1 MANQD
6 LQNLYKMRD
15 ALKREEFV
23 KSYNS
28 TITKNHQAAAQN
40 RVVNYTRAKNEA
52 YNKYQSVK
60 ESHSHG
66 SDRDKFINNLCI
78 TIIPFVIGFVLSVI
92 ISSNVARSLMHLFC
106 TWVWGFALAM
116 IGCVNIESG
125 NAYKKKTVYTY
136 LCFFIASLLGAI
148 ITASMCGV
156 SGFWRWFGAFWLL
169 VVWPIANF
177 FFIGPVRWLSIISFL
192 VAIFA
197 GSFVIT
203 NSQKTEDD
211 KNTDAFNAENNAEVK
226 QAKAAYDRACAEYN
240 TAYNAEYAKLS
251 GEYKK
256 LMRADNY
263 SQDKRALASV
273 IPANLQTLDMVN
285 KLIWCIENRYADT
298 IVQARNWYLQQEQNA
313 AMMNQLNGVA
323 KKLGDIEKIQKE
335 AAAEAAMAH
344 QAILGAINNQT
355 SAINKQTSDINKQMD
370 KLNKTAKENAEAN
383 QKTAYYA
390 DKIHHE
396 IKY

>member
-40 RVVNYTRAKNEA
+40 GVVAYTREKNDK
-52 YNKYQSVK
+52 YNKYQVLKSQ
-60 ESHSHG
+60 HTH
-66 SDRDKFINNLCI
+66 DRDKDILKSNLLWV
-78 TIIPFVIGFVLSVI
+78 IIPFFAVFALILILSSDVT
-92 ISSNVARSLMHLFC
+92 RSLMHLFC
-106 TWVWGFALAM
+106 TWVWTSAM
-116 IGCVNIESG
+116 FFMSSLDAADNK
-125 NAYKKKTVYTY
+125 YRKTIKNTFMII
-136 LCFFIASLLGAI
+136 FFIMLLGAM
-148 ITASMCGV
+148 ITASMKGV
-156 SGFWRWFGAFWLL
+156 SGFWRWFGAFWIL
-169 VVWPIANF
+169 VAWPISNF
-177 FFIGPVRWLSIISFL
+177 FFIGPVRWLSLISFFL
-192 VAIFA
+192 AMINGVVTLTEN
-197 GSFVIT
+197 SFGKDK
-203 NSQKTEDD
+203 KTDD
-211 KNTDAFNAENNAEVK
+211 INAENHPEVR
-226 QAKAAYDRACAEYN
+226 QAKAAYDKACAEYN
-240 TAYNAEYAKLS
+240 AAYNAEYAKLS

-256 LMRADNY
+256 MMRADNY

-273 IPANLQTLDMVN
+273 IPTNIQTLDMVN

-298 IVQARNWYLQQEQNA
+298 IVQARNWYLQQEHNA
-313 AMMNQLNGVA
+313 AMMQQLNGVA

-335 AAAEAAMAH
+335 AAEEAAMAH

-355 SAINKQTSDINKQMD
+355 SAINKQTSAMNKQMD
-370 KLNKTAKENAEAN
+370 KLNKTAKENAESN
-383 QKTAYYA
+383 RKTAYYA